1 MSSASDYIQ
10 KLKLSVQK
18 EANSAAESRKFR
30 APTRDTVYDPHRIV
44 KNNVHLENFK
54 TPQPQHNT
62 FSAKQISS
70 NPSKT
75 TG

>member
-18 EANSAAESRKFR
+18 EANTAAESRKFR

-44 KNNVHLENFK
+44 KNNIHTDDFRK
-54 TPQPQHNT
+54 HQPKHNT
-62 FSAKQISS
+62 FTSGKHVPHS
-70 NPSKT
+70 
-75 TG
+75 